1 MNRMRTRLTSLF
13 GLLTLVALGSFLAGS
28 AIAQEK
34 KVERLPAGQH
44 EVSVELNHSTV
55 VHVEGNH
62 LVARLE
68 NGTLEAVQVPD
79 DFRFHVDG
87 GTLSVHELKPGMM
100 ITERVTS
107 TTTPMIIRTV
117 EVKNGT
123 IWYANPPHLSIRDA
137 NNKVHMY
144 TVPEWAKV
152 IVEGEET
159 SVFALRKGM
168 KINTTIMTEEPVTY
182 VERESKTMVRHP
194 AEQAKAEPV
203 PTPRPEPTR
212 SVTRPAT
219 PPVTPPAEQPVAAEP
234 AMNELPETASPLPLI
249 GLVGLLSLAAS
260 FGLRRFRK
268 SF

>member
-1 MNRMRTRLTSLF
+1 MNRMRTRLSSLF

-34 KVERLPAGQH
+34 KVEHIPAGPH

-68 NGTLEAVQVPD
+68 NGTLEAVQVPE
-79 DFRFHVDG
+79 DFRFHIDSQ
-87 GTLSVHELKPGMM
+87 TLSVHQLKPGMI

-107 TTTPMIIRTV
+107 TTKPMIIRTV
-117 EVKNGT
+117 EIKNGT
-123 IWYANPPHLSIRDA
+123 IWFANPPHITIRDA
-137 NNKVHMY
+137 NNKMHEY

-152 IVEGEET
+152 IVNGEET
-159 SVFALRKGM
+159 SVFDLRKDM

-182 VERESKTMVRHP
+182 VERETKTVVRHP
-194 AEQAKAEPV
+194 AEEAKAEPV
-203 PTPRPEPTR
+203 PTPRPEPR
-212 SVTRPAT
+212 QPVTRPA
-219 PPVTPPAEQPVAAEP
+219 PPPTAPEP
-234 AMNELPETASPLPLI
+234 AVNELPETASPLPLI
-249 GLVGLLSLAAS
+249 GLIGLLSLAAS
-260 FGLRRFRK
+260 FGLRLFRK